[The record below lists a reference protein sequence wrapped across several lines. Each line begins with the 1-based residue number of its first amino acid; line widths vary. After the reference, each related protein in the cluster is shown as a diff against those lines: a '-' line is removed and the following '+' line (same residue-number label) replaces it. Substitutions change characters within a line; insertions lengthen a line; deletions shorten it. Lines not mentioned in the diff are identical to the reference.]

1 MRKEKRKPMY
11 KLMYERKKAG
21 FTQIQLSKK
30 VGSNDG
36 LIYAY
41 EAGSRIPNAE
51 MLVKIANAL
60 NCKVDD
66 IL

>member
-21 FTQIQLSKK
+21 LTQIQLSKK
-30 VGSNDG
+30 VGGNDG

-41 EAGSRIPNAE
+41 ESGIRIPNAE